1 MTDKTKM
8 TQTEHSTEELI
19 HVTTP
24 AAEQLKKL
32 MAEEKQ
38 DDLFVRLGVGSGGC
52 SGMSYLMEFDN
63 QPRDADLV
71 FEKDGVEFHV
81 EDKAL
86 AYLKGATV
94 DYTGGLLGGGFSFT
108 NPNAK
113 RSCGCGTSFTC

>member
-1 MTDKTKM
+1 MTDKTNM
-8 TQTEHSTEELI
+8 TDTEYRTEELI

-63 QPRDADLV
+63 QPREADQV
-71 FEKDGVEFHV
+71 FEKDGVEFRV
-81 EDKAL
+81 EEKAL